1 MNRWELIVIG
11 SGPSGLTAAIEAAK
25 NKVKVLLIDENIK
38 AGGQLFKQIHKFF
51 GSIAHYSGIRGLNI
65 GENLLKKA
73 EEEGVKVLL
82 NRIVIGLFKGKKV
95 VLKQGLDNKGKN
107 IEIFE
112 ADKIVIASGAT
123 ENTIYFSGW
132 TLPGVMSAGAIQT
145 MINVHRVL
153 PGKKILMV
161 GSGNVG
167 LIVSYQ
173 LIQAGAEVK
182 AVIEALPK
190 IGGYEV
196 HAAKIR
202 RLGVPIYTS
211 HTIVEAKGNLEVE
224 EAVIAKVN
232 RNWEIIPNTEKIL
245 KVDTI
250 SIAAGLEPLIK
261 LVRMAGCKCIYIP
274 ELGGWVP
281 IHNKNMETTCSGI
294 YVAGDV
300 TGVEEANTALEEGR
314 LAGIAVAESL
324 GYLDKKIAFNIKT
337 EISERLKDLRS
348 GPFGESRQKAKNK
361 IVREYQILNRKQH
374 LSVNNK

>member
-1 MNRWELIVIG
+1 LNRWELIVIG

-51 GSIAHYSGIRGLNI
+51 GSSAHYSGIRGINI
-65 GENLLKKA
+65 GEKLIKKA

-95 VLKQGLDNKGKN
+95 VVKQGLGNKEKN
-107 IEIFE
+107 IEIFK
-112 ADKIVIASGAT
+112 ADKIVIASGAA
-123 ENTIYFSGW
+123 ENAVYFPGW
-132 TLPGVMSAGAIQT
+132 TLPGVMSAGAAQT

-153 PGKKILMV
+153 PGKKVLMV

-173 LIQAGAEVK
+173 LIQAGADVK

-196 HAAKIR
+196 HAAKVKR
-202 RLGVPIYTS
+202 FGVPVYTS

-224 EAVIAKVN
+224 EAVIAKVDK
-232 RNWEIIPNTEKIL
+232 NWETIPNTERTL

-250 SIAAGLEPLIK
+250 SIAAGLKPLIK
-261 LVRMAGCKCIYIP
+261 LVRMAGCKCLYIP

-300 TGVEEANTALEEGR
+300 TGIEEANTALEEGR

-324 GYLDKKIAFNIKT
+324 GYLDEKMAINIKT
-337 EISERLKDLRS
+337 DIRERLKDLRS
-348 GPFGESRQKAKNK
+348 GPFGENRFKAKNK
-361 IVREYQILNRKQH
+361 IIREYQILKG
-374 LSVNNK
+374 K

>member
-1 MNRWELIVIG
+1 LNRWELIVIG

>member
-1 MNRWELIVIG
+1 MNKWELIVIG

-25 NKVKVLLIDENIK
+25 NKVKVLLIDENLK

-51 GSIAHYSGIRGLNI
+51 GSSAHYSGIRGINI
-65 GENLLKKA
+65 GEKLIKKA
-73 EEEGVKVLL
+73 EEAGVKVLL

-95 VLKQGLDNKGKN
+95 VTKQGLDNKGKN
-107 IEIFE
+107 IEIFK
-112 ADKIVIASGAT
+112 ADKIVIASGAS
-123 ENTIYFSGW
+123 ENAIYFSGW
-132 TLPGVMSAGAIQT
+132 TLPGVMSAGAAQT

-153 PGKKILMV
+153 PGKKILMI

-196 HAAKIR
+196 HAAKIK
-202 RLGVPIYTS
+202 RLGIPIYTS
-211 HTIVEAKGNLEVE
+211 HTIIEAKGNLEIE
-224 EAVIAKVN
+224 EAVIAKVDK
-232 RNWEIIPNTEKIL
+232 NWETIPNTERIL

-250 SIAAGLEPLIK
+250 SIAAGLKPLIK
-261 LVRMAGCKCIYIP
+261 LVRMAGCKCLYIP
-274 ELGGWVP
+274 ELGGWAP
-281 IHNKNMETTCSGI
+281 IHNKNMETTYPGI

-300 TGVEEANTALEEGR
+300 TGIEEANTALEEGR

-324 GYLDKKIAFNIKT
+324 GYLDKKIACNVKT
-337 EISERLKDLRS
+337 GIWERLKDLRS
-348 GPFGESRQKAKNK
+348 GPFGENRLKAKDK
-361 IVREYQILNRKQH
+361 IIREY
-374 LSVNNK
+374 

>member
-51 GSIAHYSGIRGLNI
+51 GSSAHYSGIRGINI
-65 GENLLKKA
+65 GENLIKKV

-95 VLKQGLDNKGKN
+95 VVKQGVDNKGKN

-112 ADKIVIASGAT
+112 ADKIVIASGAA
-123 ENTIYFSGW
+123 ENAIYFSGW
-132 TLPGVMSAGAIQT
+132 TLPGVMSAGAVQT

-196 HAAKIR
+196 HAAKIKR
-202 RLGVPIYTS
+202 FGIPIYTS

-224 EAVIAKVN
+224 EAVIAEVDK
-232 RNWEIIPNTEKIL
+232 NWEIIPNTERIL

-250 SIAAGLEPLIK
+250 SIAAGLKPLIK
-261 LVRMAGCKCIYIP
+261 LVRMAGCKCLYIP

-300 TGVEEANTALEEGR
+300 TGIEEANTALEEGR
-314 LAGIAVAESL
+314 LAGIAVAKSL
-324 GYLDKKIAFNIKT
+324 GYLDEKMAINIKT
-337 EISERLKDLRS
+337 DIWERLKDLRS
-348 GPFGESRQKAKNK
+348 GPFGENRLKAKNK
-361 IVREYQILNRKQH
+361 MIREY
-374 LSVNNK
+374 

>member
-51 GSIAHYSGIRGLNI
+51 GSSAHYSGIRGINI
-65 GENLLKKA
+65 GENLIKKA

-82 NRIVIGLFKGKKV
+82 NRIVIGLFKDKKV
-95 VLKQGLDNKGKN
+95 VVKQGLDNKGKN

-112 ADKIVIASGAT
+112 ADKIVIASGAS
-123 ENTIYFSGW
+123 ENAIYFPGW
-132 TLPGVMSAGAIQT
+132 TLPGVMSAGAVQT

-196 HAAKIR
+196 HADKIK

-224 EAVIAKVN
+224 EAVIAKVDK
-232 RNWEIIPNTEKIL
+232 NWQTIPNTERIL

-250 SIAAGLEPLIK
+250 SVAAGLKPLIK
-261 LVRMAGCKCIYIP
+261 LVRMADCKCIYIP

-281 IHNKNMETTCSGI
+281 IHNKNMETTYSGI

-337 EISERLKDLRS
+337 EIWERLKDLRS
-348 GPFGESRQKAKNK
+348 GPFGENRLKAKNK
-361 IVREYQILNRKQH
+361 VIREY
-374 LSVNNK
+374 

>member
-1 MNRWELIVIG
+1 LNRWELIVIG

-51 GSIAHYSGIRGLNI
+51 GSSAHYSGIRGITI
-65 GENLLKKA
+65 GEYLIKKA

-82 NRIVIGLFKGKKV
+82 NRIVIGLFKDKKV
-95 VLKQGLDNKGKN
+95 VVKQGLDNKGKN

-112 ADKIVIASGAT
+112 ADKIVIASGAS
-123 ENTIYFSGW
+123 ENAIYFPGW
-132 TLPGVMSAGAIQT
+132 TLPGVMSAGAVQT

-196 HAAKIR
+196 HADKIK

-224 EAVIAKVN
+224 EAVIAKVDK
-232 RNWEIIPNTEKIL
+232 NWQKIPNTERIL

-250 SIAAGLEPLIK
+250 SVAAGLKPLIK
-261 LVRMAGCKCIYIP
+261 LVRMANCKCIYIP

-281 IHNKNMETTCSGI
+281 IHNKNMETTYSGI

-300 TGVEEANTALEEGR
+300 TGVEEANTALEEGH
-314 LAGIAVAESL
+314 LAGIAVSESL
-324 GYLDKKIAFNIKT
+324 GYLDKKIACNIKT
-337 EISERLKDLRS
+337 EIWERLKDLRS
-348 GPFGESRQKAKNK
+348 GPFGENRLKAKNK
-361 IVREYQILNRKQH
+361 IIREYHILKSKQY
-374 LSVNNK
+374 LSINSK